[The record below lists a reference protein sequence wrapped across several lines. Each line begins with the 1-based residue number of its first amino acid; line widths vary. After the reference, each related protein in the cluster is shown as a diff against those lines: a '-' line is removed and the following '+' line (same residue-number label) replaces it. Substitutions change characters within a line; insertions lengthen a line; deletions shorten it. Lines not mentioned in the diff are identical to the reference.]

1 MDAQTVK
8 QIMKEE
14 LPKLVTSDK
23 RIRKFVLDTYR
34 EVSLEKADK
43 KETESRFDRIL
54 EEIKQD
60 REEQFRKWKENQE
73 EIRKLREDQNK
84 KWEENLAEIRKLRED
99 QNKKWEENQ
108 EEIGKLREDQNK
120 KWETQNKKWEENQ
133 EGIRKL
139 REDQNKRWE
148 AQDRKWEDQ
157 NKKWEENQEGIRK
170 LLKKV
175 DKHETTLGA
184 LGSRWGI
191 RAESSF
197 RNALKWIL
205 EGNFDVKVLNINE
218 YDDQGEVYGRPD
230 QVELDIIISDGILII
245 CEIKSSISKSDMY
258 HFQKKAQFYEKR
270 HNRTAKHL
278 IAISPMVDENAQKLA
293 RELGIKVYSYADE
306 ISPDLLT

>member
-1 MDAQTVK
+1 MDTQTVK
-8 QIMKEE
+8 QIVKEE
-14 LPKLVTSDK
+14 LPKLVRSDK
-23 RIRKFVLDTYR
+23 RIRKFVLELYR

-54 EEIKQD
+54 EELKQD
-60 REEQFRKWKENQE
+60 REEQSRKWDE
-73 EIRKLREDQNK
+73 
-84 KWEENLAEIRKLRED
+84 

-108 EEIGKLREDQNK
+108 EEI
-120 KWETQNKKWEENQ
+120 
-133 EGIRKL
+133 
-139 REDQNKRWE
+139 
-148 AQDRKWEDQ
+148 
-157 NKKWEENQEGIRK
+157 RK

-175 DKHETTLGA
+175 QKQDTTLGA

-191 RAESSF
+191 RAESTF
-197 RNALKWIL
+197 RNALKGIL

-218 YDDQGEVYGRPD
+218 YDDQGEVFGRPD
-230 QVELDIIISDGILII
+230 QVELDIIIINGTLII

-278 IAISPMVDENAQKLA
+278 IAISPLVDEKAQRVA

-306 ISPDLLT
+306 IPPDLLT